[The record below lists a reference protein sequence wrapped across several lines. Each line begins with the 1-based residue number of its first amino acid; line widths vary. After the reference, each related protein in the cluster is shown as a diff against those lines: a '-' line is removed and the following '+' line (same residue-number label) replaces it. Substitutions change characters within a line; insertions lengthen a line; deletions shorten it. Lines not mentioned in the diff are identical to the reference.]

1 LRKWRLCQHRPEFC
15 DISFGIAWARNKESG
30 SELEKVDW
38 DSVFLSLR
46 EG

>member
-15 DISFGIAWARNKESG
+15 DISFGIAWARNKER